1 MEYLKYRNVNI
12 ILFDKDV
19 SQETINKNAEN
30 LNIAQLNLSDFNE
43 RMGTNY
49 DLICKFTNENTRFF
63 LKQELRYPENT
74 NTIASQINW
83 LLMWKRE
90 INDRVY
96 FKIFFNDIAR
106 EFEEINR
113 YNSPYVQKDNIYYK
127 MVEDFK
133 RKYTDYAPLG
143 FLSEND
149 EKYIKEEINK
159 KFLQKIN

>member
-1 MEYLKYRNVNI
+1 M
-12 ILFDKDV
+12 ILFDKDI
-19 SQETINKNAEN
+19 SQETIDKNAEN
-30 LNIAQLNLSDFNE
+30 LKIAQLNLSDYNE
-43 RMGTNY
+43 RMGKDY
-49 DLICKFTNENTRFF
+49 DLICRFTNGNPRFF

-106 EFEEINR
+106 EFEEINK
-113 YNSPYVQKDNIYYK
+113 YNSPYIQKDIVYYK
-127 MVEDFK
+127 MAEDFRK
-133 RKYTDYAPLG
+133 KYTDYAPLG
-143 FLSEND
+143 FLSQDD

-159 KFLQKIN
+159 KFLQHIN